1 MIADRTCGIG
11 MIELAGV
18 TGADVKKDP
27 EYFKSLLRENQV
39 LGFRKI
45 GLSRSDFE
53 EIFVGMGFDDSPV
66 SKDVDHVTRFDQC
79 VKDPELWKA
88 KLFLTWHVEDTF
100 KEHPAIVIAMNM
112 HTFEVGRDK
121 GMTGFVDMHSAYTSL
136 PNKWREGI
144 KDARTVEEQVAHFK
158 SPLIHSPVKLIK
170 EDGLTGELILHMQ
183 GYKDTIQ
190 PPYRIDIETC
200 NGLTEDDLVEIN
212 AWTQNYLYDETNQE
226 WWSWE
231 QGDMVMF
238 AGMRMAHAVTWG
250 FELGQRVFDRG
261 VYHGGH
267 EEAWKVPLMDPSL
280 IGLYG

>member
-11 MIELAGV
+11 MLELEGV

-45 GLSRSDFE
+45 GLPRDDFE
-53 EIFVGMGFDDSPV
+53 DILIGMGFDDSPL
-66 SKDVDHVTRFDQC
+66 STDVDHVTRFQQC
-79 VKDPELWKA
+79 AKDPELAKA
-88 KLFLTWHVEDTF
+88 ELFLTWHVEDTF
-100 KEHPAIVIAMNM
+100 KEHPAVVIAMNM
-112 HTFEVGRDK
+112 HTFEVDQDK
-121 GMTGFVDMHSAYTSL
+121 GMTGFVDMHGAYTSF
-136 PNKWREGI
+136 PDKWREGL
-144 KDARTVEEQVAHFK
+144 KDARTIEEQVAHFL

-170 EDGLTGELILHMQ
+170 EDGLTGEAILHMQ
-183 GYKDTIQ
+183 GYREATE

-200 NGLTEDDLVEIN
+200 NGLTEDDLAEIN
-212 AWTQNYLYDETNQE
+212 AWTHDYLYTEANQE

-238 AGMRMAHAVTWG
+238 AGMRMAHAVSWG

-267 EEAWKVPLMDPSL
+267 EGAHMVPLMDPSL
-280 IGLYG
+280 IGTYR